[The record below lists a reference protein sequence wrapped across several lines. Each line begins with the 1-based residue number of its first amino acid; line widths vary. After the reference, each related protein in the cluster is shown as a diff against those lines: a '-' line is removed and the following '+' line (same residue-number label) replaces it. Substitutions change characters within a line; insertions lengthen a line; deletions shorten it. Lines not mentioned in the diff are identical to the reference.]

1 MNTIKDTT
9 KKISKALFNPENKL
23 SLIPNWLSFSRAI
36 GGIAI
41 PAMVYSK
48 ASTIVI
54 LSTLSFV
61 AISDY
66 LDGKAARILVKKETK
81 EGALLDAVSDKIFS
95 LSLIL
100 AIIPIMPV
108 YIINGLLESAIAY
121 TNNKILSSGGTP
133 KSNLL
138 GKIKIWPLSISL
150 ILSYLGL
157 STEINELLK
166 IGTLLSLATIPLE
179 IVNVKQ
185 YNDDYKKQIT
195 KKIEE
200 KPEENKKMI
209 ETKEVK
215 KEKRNNLK
223 LSKTNHQAMV
233 YELPN
238 KENINELNPKTYK
251 KNKH

>member
-108 YIINGLLESAIAY
+108 YIMNGLLESKIAY

-200 KPEENKKMI
+200 KSEENKKMV
-209 ETKEVK
+209 ETKEIK

-238 KENINELNPKTYK
+238 KENINELNPKIYK

>member
-238 KENINELNPKTYK
+238 KENINELNPKIYK

>member
-9 KKISKALFNPENKL
+9 KKIGKALFNPENKL

-108 YIINGLLESAIAY
+108 YIINGLLESKIAY

-166 IGTLLSLATIPLE
+166 IGALLSLATIPLE

-195 KKIEE
+195 NKIEE
-200 KPEENKKMI
+200 KPEENKKMV
-209 ETKEVK
+209 ETKEIK

-238 KENINELNPKTYK
+238 KENINELNPKIYK

>member
-9 KKISKALFNPENKL
+9 KKIGKALFNPENKL

-108 YIINGLLESAIAY
+108 YILNGLLESKIAY
-121 TNNKILSSGGTP
+121 INNKILSSGGTP

-200 KPEENKKMI
+200 KSEENKKMV
-209 ETKEVK
+209 ETKEIK

-238 KENINELNPKTYK
+238 KENINELNSKIYK

>member
-1 MNTIKDTT
+1 MNTIKE
-9 KKISKALFNPENKL
+9 ISKALFNPENKL

-108 YIINGLLESAIAY
+108 YIINGLLESKIAY